1 MPKPPSTPVE
11 IERKFLVSDDAWRK
25 DAQGQ
30 KIQQGYLSR
39 SDAAVVRVRIY
50 GEQAFLTVK
59 GKQVGITSPEFEY
72 EIPLADA
79 AAMLEFAEGA
89 LVEKTRYRVEHAGHT
104 WEVDEFEGL
113 NRGLILA
120 EIELDS
126 EDELF
131 SLPSWVGREVSQ
143 DPRFKNSRLSLEP
156 YRSKET
162 AVVDLTV
169 APDEEPLT

>member
-11 IERKFLVSDDAWRK
+11 IERKFLVSDDSWRT

-39 SDAAVVRVRIY
+39 NDATVVRVRIY

-162 AVVDLTV
+162 AVADLTV
-169 APDEEPLT
+169 VPDEEPLT